1 MNGTTTIHESVA
13 GTVPIMVKEHYL
25 HGRYWQCGYA
35 QLPEG
40 HPWRNLDLQFADNH
54 VVDIRGGVTYGPTP
68 DGWIGFDTN
77 HPEDHWPES
86 DRETPL
92 PYTDLGNRM
101 FIAEFL
107 ENLLH
112 PRGLTEPVTWSHEKV
127 LAETRHLAHLV
138 ESAERS

>member
-1 MNGTTTIHESVA
+1 MSTTTIHESVV
-13 GTVPIMVKEHYL
+13 GTVPIMVKEYSL

-40 HPWRNLDLQFADNH
+40 HPWRDLDLQFEDNH
-54 VVDIRGGVTYGPTP
+54 VVDIRGGITYGPTT

-92 PYTDLGNRM
+92 PYTDTGTRM
-101 FIAEFL
+101 FFSEFF
-107 ENLLH
+107 EASIS
-112 PRGLTEPVTWSHEKV
+112 RGDHNEPVTWSHEKV
-127 LAETRHLAHLV
+127 LAETKRLAHLV
-138 ESAERS
+138 ESADPS